1 MYVCMGICMYVYMC
15 SVCMYVYTD
24 IEVNL
29 GLGGD
34 GVGEGGGGGGQRLGA
49 VLRVPTYIHIHTF
62 YS

>member
-1 MYVCMGICMYVYMC
+1 MYVWAY
-15 SVCMYVYTD
+15 VCMYVCVVYVYCMYVCTD

-34 GVGEGGGGGGQRLGA
+34 CVGEGGGGGGQRLGA
-49 VLRVPTYIHIHTF
+49 VLRVPTYIHTF